1 MSASD
6 SHDGKSSS
14 HTLARKDW
22 CKAGL
27 AALTADG
34 EKGLTISRLA
44 ERLGVTYGS
53 FYHHF
58 ENSEEFHA
66 AVLKHWFQEL
76 LVPLARR
83 NLAASRPSMEAVV
96 RDVESS
102 GYSPVEIAVRRWA
115 RDYAPAATA
124 VRRADRYRMRVMG
137 QMLQKRGVPPAEA
150 RATTRSSTVG
160 VPRASTSGVNSVP
173 GVRYPIIVL
182 VPRVHRRPML
192 TVLKA
197 VLPSLGL
204 A

>member
-14 HTLARKDW
+14 RTLARKDW
-22 CKAGL
+22 CEAGL
-27 AALTADG
+27 EALTADG

-58 ENSEEFHA
+58 GNSEEFHA

-150 RATTRSSTVG
+150 RAKGELMLLSYLGALQHAKLKNRE
-160 VPRASTSGVNSVP
+160 AAMKE
-173 GVRYPIIVL
+173 L
-182 VPRVHRRPML
+182 VKMIDEIA
-192 TVLKA
+192 T
-197 VLPSLGL
+197 GIEGE
-204 A
+204 